1 MKLRVFYIA
10 LFIFLIFNTL
20 SAQKVGLVLSGGG
33 AKGFAHI
40 GVIKALEENSIPIH
54 YVSGTSMGAII
65 GGLYAMGYSP
75 EEMIELFKSEEFK
88 RWSTG
93 EISTKQKYFFRNPD
107 PKPSF
112 IDLYVDI
119 KNPEVLKKKS
129 KILPINLISPRQM
142 NYAFMELFS
151 QATAASQG
159 DFDRLFVPFRCV
171 AADIYEKQAVELK
184 KGDLGDAVRASMTF
198 PLVYK
203 PIEIDNKLLFD
214 GGIFNNF
221 PVDVMEK
228 DFHPEFII
236 GSVVASDRQKPD
248 PEDVVSHLRNMIMS
262 PTCYD
267 LDKNKGQL
275 IRFNLSEV
283 GEFDFDRLD
292 ELVKMGYEQTLTKID
307 SIRREVKNKISQD
320 SLALRRQK
328 YQSSLPRFRFNKVEV
343 SGVDEFQQEY
353 IRHLFHNEMD
363 VFGLTELQNGYFRL
377 VNDEKIS
384 EVKPRAIYND
394 STGFFTLH
402 LTVKAHR
409 KLKLQLGGNVSSSTS
424 NQVYLGLSYQKLTN
438 YSHASYLDIHFG
450 RIYNSLGAGIRID
463 APWETSSYLKWVNVF
478 HFFNYFKSGSF
489 LLSEN
494 AAALHSQSE
503 FYTKLCVGM
512 PITYRNRLEI
522 GAGLGILKDKY
533 FNENDIQQEMLEAQE
548 NVYGIQQTRSIYR
561 VGSFFGR
568 LETYSLNNVM
578 YPTEGYKAHAVI
590 QFNISD
596 ESTAHKNEK
605 IEWDK
610 ARKANWFQGG
620 FSVESY
626 KPLAK
631 HFTLGYLAEGKISN
645 RPLSQSYTAS
655 IMQMPAFT
663 PTPHS
668 QTVLEPLYRSH
679 TYLAAGIKPMLIL
692 SKQWHLRGEY
702 YLFSPYKTIQWTDAG
717 VSYNNTLTPFSQLQ
731 WLGECSLVYNFKIAT
746 VSAFANYY
754 SGGMSPYNFGINL
767 GFLLFNKRFL
777 E

>member
-1 MKLRVFYIA
+1 MKARVCCTV
-10 LFIFLIFNTL
+10 LFTFLIFNVL
-20 SAQKVGLVLSGGG
+20 VAQKVGLVMSGGG
-33 AKGFAHI
+33 AKGFTHI
-40 GVIKALEENSIPIH
+40 GVIKALEENNIPID
-54 YVSGTSMGAII
+54 YVAGTSMGAII

-75 EEMIELFKSEEFK
+75 DEMIELFKSEDFK

-93 EISTKQKYFFRNPD
+93 EIATKQKYFFRNPD

-119 KNPEVLKKKS
+119 KNPELLKKKS

-151 QATAASQG
+151 QATAASRG
-159 DFDRLFVPFRCV
+159 DFNRLFVPFRCV
-171 AADIYEKQAVELK
+171 AADVYEKQAVVLR

-203 PIEIDNKLLFD
+203 PIEINNKLLFD

-228 DFHPEFII
+228 DFHPNFMV
-236 GSVVASDRQKPD
+236 GSVVANDRQKPD
-248 PEDVVSHLRNMIMS
+248 PEDVASHLRNMIMS

-275 IRFNLSEV
+275 IRFDLSEV
-283 GEFDFDRLD
+283 GEFDFDRLE
-292 ELVKMGYEQTLTKID
+292 ELVKIGYEQTLTKID
-307 SIRREVKNKISQD
+307 SIRREVKNKISKD

-343 SGVDEFQQEY
+343 SGVDKFQQEY
-353 IRHLFHNEMD
+353 IRRIFHDEAN

-384 EVKPRAIYND
+384 EVKPRAVYND
-394 STGFFTLH
+394 STGFFALH
-402 LTVKAHR
+402 LAVKVHR

-424 NQVYLGLSYQKLTN
+424 NQAYLGISYQKLTN
-438 YSHASYLDIHFG
+438 YSHTSYLDVHFG

-478 HFFNYFKSGSF
+478 HRFNYFKSGSF

-494 AAALHSQSE
+494 TAALYTQNE
-503 FYTKLCVGM
+503 LYTKLSVGM
-512 PITYRNRLEI
+512 PLTYRNRLEL

-533 FNENDIQQEMLEAQE
+533 FNQDDIYQEEPLEIE
-548 NVYGIQQTRSIYR
+548 YDIKQTRSVYR
-561 VGSFFGR
+561 VASFFGR

-578 YPTEGYKAHAVI
+578 YPTEGYKAHVVI

-596 ESTAHKNEK
+596 EGTAHKNEK

-610 ARKANWFQGG
+610 AKKANWFQGG

-655 IMQMPAFT
+655 VMQMPAFA

-668 QTVLEPLYRSH
+668 QTALEPLYRSH
-679 TYLAAGIKPMLIL
+679 TYVAAGIKPMVIL
-692 SKQWHLRGEY
+692 SKQWHLRTEC
-702 YLFSPYKTIQWTDAG
+702 YLFAPYRTIQFTDTG
-717 VSYNNTLTPFSQLQ
+717 ISYNKEITPFSQAQ
-731 WLGECSLVYNFKIAT
+731 WLGECSLVYNFKLAT

-754 SGGMSPYNFGINL
+754 SGGISPYNFGVNL